1 MYSPSWSGAGL
12 HIAQLHVS
20 VTGVSV
26 TVSHFFV
33 HGSSWTGSFFSTRS
47 LAGEMEEKVSRVVC
61 VEQSAFF
68 ETLFRERVPQLPCS
82 DFLQMLKANFFF
94 NENARETM
102 QAI

>member
-1 MYSPSWSGAGL
+1 
-12 HIAQLHVS
+12 
-20 VTGVSV
+20 
-26 TVSHFFV
+26 
-33 HGSSWTGSFFSTRS
+33 
-47 LAGEMEEKVSRVVC
+47 MEEKVSRVVC

>member
-1 MYSPSWSGAGL
+1 MSASPSAIFSCMAAAGRDL
-12 HIAQLHVS
+12 
-20 VTGVSV
+20 
-26 TVSHFFV
+26 
-33 HGSSWTGSFFSTRS
+33 FSTRS

-94 NENARETM
+94 NENARETV